1 MRILLVLFMGFV
13 LLSSQATFAE
23 DPFFSESEFQDKWKE
38 VVGDHFLVYY
48 KGEDRFARDVSARA
62 EVYYGRIATDI
73 GYPRYSEFWTW
84 EKRVKI
90 YIFPD
95 REAFIKTTGQPRW
108 SEGMADYRK
117 KEIISYAWSKGFLE
131 SLLPHEMAHLI
142 FRDFVGFKG
151 EIPRWLDEGVAQW
164 AEEARRPQIKMAAK
178 VAYEKDSLLS
188 ITDMMKLDLDSV
200 GKMDRIYIRSS
211 RTKTGEQQ
219 VLFLSADQL
228 ISTYYLQSVSLI
240 GFLIE
245 VFGSYSFA
253 DFCRQLR
260 DGKRLEEA
268 LRFAY
273 PAKIRSLEELEKEW
287 KKYLGRL

>member
-1 MRILLVLFMGFV
+1 MRILNFV
-13 LLSSQATFAE
+13 FISFFVFYFQSCLAQ
-23 DPFFSESEFQDKWKE
+23 DPFFSESAFQEPWKE
-38 VVGDHFLVYY
+38 VVGEHFLIYY
-48 KGEDRFARDVSARA
+48 KGDERFTRDVSARA
-62 EVYYGRIATDI
+62 EVYYGRIATDL

-90 YIFPD
+90 YIYPD
-95 REAFIKTTGQPRW
+95 KEAFIKATGQPKW
-108 SEGMADYRK
+108 SEGLADYRR

-151 EIPRWLDEGVAQW
+151 EIPLWLDEGVAQW

-178 VAYEKDSLLS
+178 EAYKNDLLLS
-188 ITDMMKLDLDSV
+188 IQDMMQLDLDRV
-200 GKMDRIYIRSS
+200 GKTDRIYIRSS
-211 RTKTGEQQ
+211 HTKTGEPG
-219 VLFLSADQL
+219 VLFLSADEL
-228 ISTYYLQSVSLI
+228 IRTYYLQSVSLV

-245 VFGSYSFA
+245 TFGSYSFA

-260 DGKRLEEA
+260 DGKGLEEA

-273 PAKIRSLEELEKEW
+273 PTRIRGLEGLEKVWRE
-287 KKYLGRL
+287 YLGKL